1 MVIGF
6 AGSGNMARA
15 LAGGG
20 GEPGLFSDGGSG
32 RAASLAALVGGSA
45 VSNTELGERAELVVL
60 AHKPMQL
67 EAVAAE
73 VGSPPIVLS
82 LLGAVTLAALAAA
95 YPSSRIVR
103 AMPNTAVEVRS

>member
-1 MVIGF
+1 
-6 AGSGNMARA
+6 
-15 LAGGG
+15 
-20 GEPGLFSDGGSG
+20 LFSDGGSG
-32 RAASLAALVGGSA
+32 RATALAALVGGSA

-95 YPSSRIVR
+95 YGDAPYRDYLARLALESSS
-103 AMPNTAVEVRS
+103 T